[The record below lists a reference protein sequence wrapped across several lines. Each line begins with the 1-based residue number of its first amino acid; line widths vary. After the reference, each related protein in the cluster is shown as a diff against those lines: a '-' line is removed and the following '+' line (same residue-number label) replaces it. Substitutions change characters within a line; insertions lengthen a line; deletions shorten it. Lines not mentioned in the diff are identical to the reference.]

1 MKPQKARP
9 IRIALSTINT
19 HISILTD
26 TINATSDTNAHLGY
40 LIVVGELIDA
50 KRKLELSLLDANKVE
65 REGCKDD

>member
-19 HISILTD
+19 HISILTE
-26 TINATSDTNAHLGY
+26 TISATSDTNAHVGY

-50 KRKLELSLLDANKVE
+50 KRKLELSLVEANKIE
-65 REGCKDD
+65 REGCDDE